1 MDEVPI
7 GTLPSEALPV
17 TKQEFLEYLDWV
29 LRPCEALMKLAPDD
43 KLDYAP
49 VEGMFTLGQLLHHLA
64 LSLGLYA
71 RGFGTGDWGVRS
83 MREIFLRNRRTEPIT
98 GKKAVEILEE
108 SKRRVIETIRHLT
121 EDEFRNKELDSPTI
135 GRQKIWRLC
144 IHMVEHQLIHKEQLF
159 LYLKLLGIKV
169 HTGTLYIGST

>member
-1 MDEVPI
+1 M
-7 GTLPSEALPV
+7 

-64 LSLGLYA
+64 LSLGVYA

-83 MREIFLRNRRTEPIT
+83 MREIFVRNRRTEPIS
-98 GKKAVEILEE
+98 GRKAAEILEE
-108 SKRRVIETIRHLT
+108 SKRKVIEAIQNFT
-121 EDEFRNKELDSPTI
+121 EDEFHNNEVDSPML

-144 IHMVEHQLIHKEQLF
+144 VHMVEHQLNHKEQLF